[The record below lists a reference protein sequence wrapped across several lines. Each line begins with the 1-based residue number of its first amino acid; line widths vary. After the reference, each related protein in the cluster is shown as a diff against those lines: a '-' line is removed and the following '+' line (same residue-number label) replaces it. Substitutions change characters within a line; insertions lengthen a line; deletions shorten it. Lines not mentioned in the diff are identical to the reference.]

1 MPSEDQCPHSKNEF
15 ERPIGVPIG
24 RTNLNFGPNETK
36 RKTTMADE
44 NTAGAVP
51 EWVLAAG
58 AHALASEDAM
68 RFTHGGKC
76 IAVYN
81 LSGSFYATSG
91 ICTHEH
97 AFMSEGYIDGE
108 TVECPLHQGLFNI
121 RTGAALS
128 PPVTKNLQT
137 FKTKV
142 ENGQVYVLV
151 E

>member
-1 MPSEDQCPHSKNEF
+1 MSEQQ
-15 ERPIGVPIG
+15 
-24 RTNLNFGPNETK
+24 TNV
-36 RKTTMADE
+36 
-44 NTAGAVP
+44 TAP
-51 EWVLAAG
+51 EWVVAVEAG
-58 AHALASEDAM
+58 ALSSEDAM
-68 RFTHGGKC
+68 RFNHKGQC

-81 LSGSFYATSG
+81 LSGQFYATSG

-128 PPVTKNLQT
+128 PPVTKNLKT

-151 E
+151 D

>member
-1 MPSEDQCPHSKNEF
+1 
-15 ERPIGVPIG
+15 
-24 RTNLNFGPNETK
+24 
-36 RKTTMADE
+36 MA
-44 NTAGAVP
+44 AS
-51 EWVLAAG
+51 EWVHAAE

-68 RFTHGGKC
+68 RFNHKGQC

-81 LSGSFYATSG
+81 LSGDFYATAG

-97 AFMSEGYIDGE
+97 AFMSEGYIDGG
-108 TVECPLHQGLFNI
+108 TIECPLHQGLFNI

-128 PPVTKNLQT
+128 PPVTKNLKT

-151 E
+151 D

>member
-1 MPSEDQCPHSKNEF
+1 MGEESSNVTASEW
-15 ERPIGVPIG
+15 V
-24 RTNLNFGPNETK
+24 
-36 RKTTMADE
+36 MAVE
-44 NTAGAVP
+44 AGA
-51 EWVLAAG
+51 LA
-58 AHALASEDAM
+58 LEDAM
-68 RFTHGGKC
+68 RFNHNGQC

-81 LSGSFYATSG
+81 LSGTFFATAG

-108 TVECPLHQGLFNI
+108 TIECPLHQGLFNI

-128 PPVTKNLQT
+128 PPVTKNLKT

>member
-1 MPSEDQCPHSKNEF
+1 MGE
-15 ERPIGVPIG
+15 
-24 RTNLNFGPNETK
+24 
-36 RKTTMADE
+36 E
-44 NTAGAVP
+44 NTTVATS
-51 EWVLAAG
+51 EWVMAVEAR
-58 AHALASEDAM
+58 ALASEDAM
-68 RFTHGGKC
+68 RFTHNGRC

-128 PPVTKNLQT
+128 PPVTKNLKT

-142 ENGQVYVLV
+142 ENGQVYVQV
-151 E
+151 D

>member
-1 MPSEDQCPHSKNEF
+1 MNEQDTS
-15 ERPIGVPIG
+15 V
-24 RTNLNFGPNETK
+24 
-36 RKTTMADE
+36 
-44 NTAGAVP
+44 TAS
-51 EWVLAAG
+51 EWVPAVEVS
-58 AHALASEDAM
+58 ALASEDAM
-68 RFTHGGKC
+68 RFSHKGQC

-81 LSGSFYATSG
+81 LSGKFYATSG

-128 PPVTKNLQT
+128 PPVTKNLKT

>member
-1 MPSEDQCPHSKNEF
+1 MGEQNSS
-15 ERPIGVPIG
+15 V
-24 RTNLNFGPNETK
+24 
-36 RKTTMADE
+36 
-44 NTAGAVP
+44 TAS
-51 EWVLAAG
+51 EWVMAVEART
-58 AHALASEDAM
+58 LASEDAM
-68 RFTHGGKC
+68 RFTHKGQC

-81 LSGSFYATSG
+81 LSGEFFATSG